1 MKARPKDETV
11 IHMEAVHSRSGED
24 SPVVLAGFWDVTG
37 LVMVGVGIALTS
49 HSGSLL
55 AWMR

>member
-24 SPVVLAGFWDVTG
+24 SPVVLAGFWAVTG
-37 LVMVGVGIALTS
+37 LVMVGLE
-49 HSGSLL
+49 L
-55 AWMR
+55 R